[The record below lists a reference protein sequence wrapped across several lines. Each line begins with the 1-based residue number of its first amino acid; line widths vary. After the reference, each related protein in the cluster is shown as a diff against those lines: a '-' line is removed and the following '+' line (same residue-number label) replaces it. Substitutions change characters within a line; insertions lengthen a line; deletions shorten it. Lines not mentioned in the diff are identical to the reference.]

1 MSLWQVNWTKVY
13 RAGNV
18 SDSRELYTI
27 DEKCTLL
34 SMQIG
39 VLSDALK
46 TEKKRLIHTASV
58 VVRLTQYMPTSMS
71 SSMSMMQLTKLILI
85 HFLPY
90 LS

>member
-58 VVRLTQYMPTSMS
+58 VVSHSTCQPPC
-71 SSMSMMQLTKLILI
+71 QA
-85 HFLPY
+85 PC
-90 LS
+90 